1 MKSGASRR
9 YRTDPKRPCSRPAR
23 SQGQERIRK
32 AGQMQNSNAVVAIQQ
47 DGRQD
52 RHRSG
57 FRTQCRS
64 IQRTERSGAL
74 NSLARQPRAAFPVT
88 PSAVA
93 SLRRPARLAS
103 GVAAGPESGL
113 LRKEL
118 RASRWPTPS
127 NPRSGHMPSETVDAW
142 TKTADWIHLR
152 CSKYLEIPGLHLT
165 RNQVQRLW
173 GLDTVRCDAILD
185 ALVDAG
191 FLRRTHRGAYVRADG
206 GGR

>member
-1 MKSGASRR
+1 VTLTEQVRSFSKRKEAERAVWSSPGVKSAD
-9 YRTDPKRPCSRPAR
+9 TR
-23 SQGQERIRK
+23 SPSAPIR
-32 AGQMQNSNAVVAIQQ
+32 
-47 DGRQD
+47 
-52 RHRSG
+52 
-57 FRTQCRS
+57 
-64 IQRTERSGAL
+64 AL

-103 GVAAGPESGL
+103 GVAAGPGSGL

-118 RASRWPTPS
+118 RASRWPIPS

-142 TKTADWIHLR
+142 TKTADWIHLK